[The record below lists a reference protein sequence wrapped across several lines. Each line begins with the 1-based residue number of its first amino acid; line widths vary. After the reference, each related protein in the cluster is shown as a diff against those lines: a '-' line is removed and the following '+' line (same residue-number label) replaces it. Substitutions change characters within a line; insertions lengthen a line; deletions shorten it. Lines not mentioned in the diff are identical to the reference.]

1 MDKGTLKKNLG
12 SFIYCSS
19 LLEDRVARACEH
31 AAKLISNKLIS
42 CFFRYIAHDS
52 LKHAECFRAMA
63 EMLSGNI
70 NICLDECVKV
80 YGEAWLFLIKDAE
93 KILSRSEIS
102 VNDLYTLI
110 QGLESIE
117 SFAAEEYLTVLHV
130 KLIELIADEEKD
142 FVHYK
147 TILEWIIKEEEEHKQ
162 ILKII
167 EGLLT
172 QS

>member
-1 MDKGTLKKNLG
+1 
-12 SFIYCSS
+12 
-19 LLEDRVARACEH
+19 
-31 AAKLISNKLIS
+31 
-42 CFFRYIAHDS
+42 
-52 LKHAECFRAMA
+52 
-63 EMLSGNI
+63 
-70 NICLDECVKV
+70 
-80 YGEAWLFLIKDAE
+80 
-93 KILSRSEIS
+93 SEIS

-147 TILEWIIKEEEEHKQ
+147 TILEWIIKEEEHKQ